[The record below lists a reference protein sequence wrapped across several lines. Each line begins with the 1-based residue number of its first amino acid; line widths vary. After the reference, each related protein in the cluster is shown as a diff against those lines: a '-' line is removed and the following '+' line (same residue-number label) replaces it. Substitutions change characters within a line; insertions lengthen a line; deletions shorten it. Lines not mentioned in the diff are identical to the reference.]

1 MTTRPLLASLLF
13 ALAAG
18 CGGSGSSSSGPPP
31 APLLGAQ
38 VDRVGRP
45 GVSTLLL
52 ATFGAA
58 STRAIARD
66 AYNAASDPATW
77 VGLFQPSLQAT
88 LAVWEGID
96 ASCGNQLL
104 AAGGAASATTYQPLA
119 RMLADDR
126 LFLRTD
132 QAPCAYL
139 GLELATAGL
148 GSATTCGGRRPDEDA
163 VDRTYSLLI
172 VGQAAGVVDG
182 VAAPVDTS
190 STTFPF
196 LGAPH

>member
-1 MTTRPLLASLLF
+1 MTYRSLVASLLF
-13 ALAAG
+13 ALTAG
-18 CGGSGSSSSGPPP
+18 CGSSGSSASGPPP

-52 ATFGAA
+52 APFGPA
-58 STRAIARD
+58 STRAAAQD

-77 VGLFQPSLQAT
+77 VGLFQPSLQST
-88 LAVWEGID
+88 LAVWDGID

-104 AAGGAASATTYQPLA
+104 AAGGAASTATYQSLA
-119 RMLADDR
+119 RLLADDR
-126 LFLRTD
+126 LLLRTD
-132 QAPCAYL
+132 QASCAYL
-139 GLELATAGL
+139 GLELAAAGL

-172 VGQAAGVVDG
+172 IGQVNGVVDG
-182 VAAPVDTS
+182 VGVPVDTS
-190 STTFPF
+190 SSAFPF